1 MANVTLALDDALL
14 HKARVKA
21 VHEHTSVNA
30 VIREFLAGWTRDEDE
45 RAAVVERVRAALDAS
60 TYRSGGVG
68 WTRDELHER

>member
-14 HKARVKA
+14 QKARVKA

-30 VIREFLAGWTRDEDE
+30 VIREFLAGWTRDDDE
-45 RAAVVERVRAALDAS
+45 RAAGVERVRAALDAS
-60 TYRSGGVG
+60 TYRSGGVS